1 MTASEK
7 KQLAKIYAQVEAL
20 ANARL
25 SRMVAVWRKRR
36 HDVLKITF
44 GMGTEAF
51 ELRGIPVLPSALP
64 RYVCDAIDDV
74 AEITRDYRLACPDD
88 INTEKA

>member
-1 MTASEK
+1 M
-7 KQLAKIYAQVEAL
+7 QVEAL

-25 SRMVAVWRKRR
+25 SRMVAIWRKRR
-36 HDVLKITF
+36 HDTLKITF
-44 GMGTEAF
+44 GMGTEVF
-51 ELRGIPVLPSALP
+51 ELNGISIHPSGLP

-88 INTEKA
+88 ISTEKA